1 MIQLIIT
8 FLISIGF
15 NLESQNP
22 NAGYVNSHND
32 DSYGVVITDD
42 FGTKSYITLV
52 YDEVTRTFKV
62 R

>member
-8 FLISIGF
+8 FLISLGF
-15 NLESQNP
+15 NIESQNDIT
-22 NAGYVNSHND
+22 VNSHQE

-52 YDEVTRTFKV
+52 YDEVTKTFKV

>member
-8 FLISIGF
+8 FLISLGF
-15 NLESQNP
+15 NIESQN
-22 NAGYVNSHND
+22 NITVNTHHG